1 MRKAFLIKLLSVN
14 LALAILV
21 SSSLVVL
28 AGPNANVMGELTVSG
43 KVSNGEAPFVLV
55 NGERAQSGRTILSSG
70 TITTE
75 DSSATLNFGKAGSV
89 EIAPNSS
96 VAINI
101 NGSEVSGSVVSGKVK
116 AFGALANS
124 IRTGANSQTSSGANK
139 NWWIWAVVF
148 GGAAAALIYT
158 ASNSNSSSTSG
169 GGSVSPT
176 R

>member
-1 MRKAFLIKLLSVN
+1 MTKAFLIKLLSVN

-21 SSSLVVL
+21 SSSLIVL
-28 AGPNANVMGELTVSG
+28 ASSEAKVMGELTVSG

-75 DSSATLNFGKAGSV
+75 DSSAILNFGKAGSV

-96 VAINI
+96 LTINI
-101 NGSEVSGSVVSGKVK
+101 NGSEVSGAVTSGKIK
-116 AFGALANS
+116 AFGTMAKT
-124 IRTGANSQTSSGANK
+124 IRTGSNSQNTTSGSN
-139 NWWIWAVVF
+139 NWVIWAIVF

-158 ASNSNSSSTSG
+158 ASNSNSTSVGSG
-169 GGSVSPT
+169 GTVSPT

>member
-21 SSSLVVL
+21 SSSLFVL
-28 AGPNANVMGELTVSG
+28 ASPSANVMGELTVSG

-70 TITTE
+70 TISTE

-101 NGSEVSGSVVSGKVK
+101 NGSEVSGSVISGKVK

-124 IRTGANSQTSSGANK
+124 IRTGANSQSSSKNK

-169 GGSVSPT
+169 GGTVSPT